1 MQRFASRPSGRG
13 SGAFRWF
20 GKMAKWSSLR
30 SRLMLVMAVVF
41 ALGVGNVMIYLLDL
55 DKDIRAH
62 VLNEQIDTLLARAA
76 GDGEDE
82 ALDELPLQF
91 SESSW
96 RYSLYSADGRLLG
109 VQPEGSEPLP
119 LIVPRAPPPLTGD
132 VMDAR
137 QLKDGSILVVRRN
150 DWGECEELCQIMRGR
165 VAGST
170 TALAILGII
179 SIVAM
184 AGLAGW
190 MLSSVRR
197 AAALA
202 GTIGRDHP
210 ERRIPIDEL
219 PTEIVPLARA
229 ANDAFDRLA
238 GAYESER
245 RFTADAAHELRTPLA
260 VLDLRL
266 QKARRSAQPDWDAIA
281 GDMRQMQHLVDQLL
295 ALARAE
301 QANFSDELAAPVSA
315 ARLVREAVADM
326 LPAYEAAHRAI
337 EIEVEEGLA
346 VPAGRDLL
354 RQALRN
360 LLDNAIRHG
369 QGTVRVA
376 VRRAGA
382 EVEISVGDEGPAG
395 SPEAA
400 ELLFDRFRKGRQHSA
415 GSGLGLAIVRSIC
428 RRLGGDARAGG
439 GPGFAVV
446 LRLPTAGQAGDSA
459 PVQSSPS
466 NTSPSAMR

>member
-1 MQRFASRPSGRG
+1 MRRPAEPPVRQARGFATW
-13 SGAFRWF
+13 FRQA
-20 GKMAKWSSLR
+20 AKWSSLR
-30 SRLMLVMAVVF
+30 SRLMLVMVVVF

-62 VLNEQIDTLLARAA
+62 VLNEQIDTLLARAPGAAA
-76 GDGEDE
+76 GD
-82 ALDELPLQF
+82 ALDELPLSF

-96 RYSLYSADGRLLG
+96 RYTLYSADGRLIG
-109 VQPEGSEPLP
+109 VQPEGSAPLP
-119 LIVPRAPPPLTGD
+119 FMVPRAPPPLTGD

-137 QLKDGSILVVRRN
+137 RLNDGSVLVVRRN

-165 VAGST
+165 VASST
-170 TALAILGII
+170 TALAVLGIL
-179 SIVAM
+179 SVVAM
-184 AGLAGW
+184 AALAGW

-301 QANFSDELAAPVSA
+301 QAELSSELAAPVSA

-326 LPAYEAAHRAI
+326 LPAFEAAHRAI
-337 EIEVEEGLA
+337 EIEVAEGLA

-369 QGTVRVA
+369 RGTTRVVVRK
-376 VRRAGA
+376 AGDA
-382 EVEISVGDEGPAG
+382 WVEISVGDEGPAV
-395 SPEAA
+395 SAAAA

-428 RRLGGDARAGG
+428 RRLGGDAEAGS

-446 LRLPTAGQAGDSA
+446 LKLPAAQPGDSTPA
-459 PVQSSPS
+459 QSSATSSSPS
-466 NTSPSAMR
+466 ATR

>member
-1 MQRFASRPSGRG
+1 MRWLARTQGPSI
-13 SGAFRWF
+13 FRWF
-20 GKMAKWSSLR
+20 SEAAKWSSLR

-62 VLNEQIDTLLARAA
+62 VLNEQIDTLLARAPGSA
-76 GDGEDE
+76 GGD
-82 ALDELPLQF
+82 ALEELPLSF

-96 RYSLYSADGRLLG
+96 RYSLYSADGKLLG
-109 VQPEGSEPLP
+109 VQPKDSEPLP
-119 LIVPRAPPPLTGD
+119 FMVPRAPPPLTGD

-137 QLKDGSILVVRRN
+137 QLKDGSVLVVRRN
-150 DWGECEELCQIMRGR
+150 AWGECEELCQIMRGR

-170 TALAILGII
+170 AALAMLGIL
-179 SIVAM
+179 SVAAM
-184 AGLAGW
+184 AALAGW

-202 GTIGRDHP
+202 ATIGRDHP
-210 ERRIPIDEL
+210 ERRIPIGEL

-238 GAYESER
+238 GAYEAER

-266 QKARRSAQPDWDAIA
+266 QKARRSEQPDWEAIA
-281 GDMRQMQHLVDQLL
+281 GDMQQMRHLVDQLL

-301 QANFSDELAAPVSA
+301 QADLAGEAAAPVSA
-315 ARLVREAVADM
+315 ARVVREAVADL
-326 LPAYEAAHRAI
+326 LPAYEAAHRSI
-337 EIEVEEGLA
+337 EIDLEEGLA

-369 QGTVRVA
+369 QGTTRVLL
-376 VRRAGA
+376 RRAGDGA
-382 EVEISVGDEGPAG
+382 DVEITVSDDGPAV
-395 SPEAA
+395 SPAAA
-400 ELLFDRFRKGRQHSA
+400 EMLFDRFRKGRQHSA

-428 RRLGGDARAGG
+428 RRLGGDAQAGS

-446 LRLPTAGQAGDSA
+446 LRLPAAGELRDSR
-459 PVQSSPS
+459 PSPS
-466 NTSPSAMR
+466 SAAR

>member
-1 MQRFASRPSGRG
+1 M
-13 SGAFRWF
+13 RWF
-20 GKMAKWSSLR
+20 ASLR

-62 VLNEQIDTLLARAA
+62 VLNEQIDTLLARAPGA
-76 GDGEDE
+76 AEGEG
-82 ALDELPLQF
+82 LDELPLSF

-96 RYSLYSADGRLLG
+96 RYSLYSADGKLLG
-109 VQPEGSEPLP
+109 VQPQGSEPLAFM
-119 LIVPRAPPPLTGD
+119 VPRAPPPLAAD

-137 QLKDGSILVVRRN
+137 QLKDGSVLVVRRN
-150 DWGECEELCQIMRGR
+150 AWGECEELCQIMRGR

-170 TALAILGII
+170 AALTVLGII

-184 AGLAGW
+184 AALAGW

-210 ERRIPIDEL
+210 DRRIPIGEL

-266 QKARRSAQPDWDAIA
+266 QKARRSGAPEWDAIA

-301 QANFSDELAAPVSA
+301 QADLSTELAAPVSA

-326 LPAYEAAHRAI
+326 LPAYEAAQRAI
-337 EIEVEEGLA
+337 EIDVEEGLA

-369 QGTVRVA
+369 RGTTRVVVRK
-376 VRRAGA
+376 AGSGM
-382 EVEISVGDEGPAG
+382 VEISVGDEGPAV
-395 SPEAA
+395 SPAAA
-400 ELLFDRFRKGRQHSA
+400 ELLFDRFRKGRQHST

-428 RRLGGDARAGG
+428 RRLGGDAQAGS
-439 GPGFAVV
+439 GPGFSVV
-446 LRLPTAGQAGDSA
+446 LLLPAAAQPGDSTSA
-459 PVQSSPS
+459 QSSASSSSPS
-466 NTSPSAMR
+466 ATR